1 MDRCVLFW
9 IIVSA
14 IFIDSV
20 IIPSLRKF
28 ETGFER
34 GGQTREHAMLAKTLG
49 ISKLFVVVNKMD
61 DPSVEWA
68 KDRSVDRLSIFVL
81 FYL

>member
-28 ETGFER
+28 DTGFER
-34 GGQTREHAMLAKTLG
+34 GVKVVTPCKVDLN
-49 ISKLFVVVNKMD
+49 ISYTVQCV
-61 DPSVEWA
+61 
-68 KDRSVDRLSIFVL
+68 
-81 FYL
+81 